1 MGNGQKITRWPIKY
15 PHIKK
20 NALPLF
26 DPALQASVNTHM
38 YYYEITASKAQYDIV
53 HREYAAFTTES
64 DADQLRAT
72 LESTYDVVGVV
83 RISKKQYLARVSE
96 I

>member
-20 NALPLF
+20 NAQPLLF
-26 DPALQASVNTHM
+26 AAPQASVNTHM
-38 YYYEITASKAQYDIV
+38 YYYEIMAVKNRDNIV
-53 HREYAAFTTES
+53 HREYAAFVNRE
-64 DADQLRAT
+64 DAET
-72 LESTYDVVGVV
+72 LKIEMSRSYDVVGVN
-83 RISKKQYLARVSE
+83 RITRKQYLACVSE

>member
-20 NALPLF
+20 NAQPLLY
-26 DPALQASVNTHM
+26 PALQASVNTHM
-38 YYYEITASKAQYDIV
+38 YYYEIMAAKNKDNIV
-53 HREYAAFTTES
+53 HREYAAFVNRE
-64 DADQLRAT
+64 DAET
-72 LESTYDVVGVV
+72 LKIEMSRSYDVVGVT
-83 RISKKQYLARVSE
+83 RITRKQYLARVSQ

>member
-20 NALPLF
+20 NALPLLY
-26 DPALQASVNTHM
+26 PAPQASVNTHM
-38 YYYEITASKAQYDIV
+38 YYYEITASKANDTLV
-53 HREYAAFTTES
+53 HHEYAAFVTQS
-64 DADQLRAT
+64 DADQLRAS
-72 LESTYDVVGVV
+72 LEESYDIVGVV
-83 RISKKQYLARVSE
+83 RITRKQYLARVSQ

>member
-20 NALPLF
+20 NALPLLNT
-26 DPALQASVNTHM
+26 ALQASVNTHM
-38 YYYEITASKAQYDIV
+38 YYYEIIASKSRDNIV
-53 HREYAAFTTES
+53 HREYAAFVNRE
-64 DADQLRAT
+64 DAET
-72 LESTYDVVGVV
+72 LKIEMSNSYDVVGVN
-83 RISKKQYLARVSE
+83 RITKKQYLARVSE